1 MEVYMGI
8 VRERMELHQITRL
21 DTKERHEIYVTQSAE
36 KGYVELLRYLH
47 ERGCEWNEWTLA
59 RYKTTYE

>member
-1 MEVYMGI
+1 
-8 VRERMELHQITRL
+8 MELHQITRL